1 MCGNSDDSPII
12 KNLDNN
18 DMNTS
23 NEKYSTDIAPGNSL
37 FEIKVLR
44 FRNPN
49 KIIIGNLNINSLPNK
64 FDQLNDTVLNYIDV
78 LVLTETKIDDSFPT
92 AQFLVRGFSKPYR
105 LDRNSNGGV
114 FGTYHPPS
122 QNDLYFFDNL
132 DKALDIYSCYEKVLL
147 IGDFNAEVNEPLV
160 DSFLYEHDLD
170 NLVKEKTG
178 FKNIDNPS

>member
-18 DMNTS
+18 MNTS
-23 NEKYSTDIAPGNSL
+23 SEKYSTYITPGNSL

-44 FRNPN
+44 LGNPN

-64 FDQLNDTVLNYIDV
+64 FDQLKDTVLNYTDV

-105 LDRNSNGGV
+105 LNRNSNGGGV
-114 FGTYHPPS
+114 MIYVREDIASKKLEKHNFPHDVEGIFVELNFRKCKWLLFGTYHPPS
-122 QNDLYFFDNL
+122 QNDLYF
-132 DKALDIYSCYEKVLL
+132 
-147 IGDFNAEVNEPLV
+147 LV
-160 DSFLYEHDLD
+160 
-170 NLVKEKTG
+170 
-178 FKNIDNPS
+178 I